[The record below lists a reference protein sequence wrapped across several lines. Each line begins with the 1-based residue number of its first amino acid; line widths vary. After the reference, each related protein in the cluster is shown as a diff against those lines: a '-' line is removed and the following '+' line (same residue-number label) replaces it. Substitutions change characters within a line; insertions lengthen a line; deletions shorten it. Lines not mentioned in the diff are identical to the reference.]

1 MVEAVYKEKK
11 NEFLNLMQRKQV
23 IKNEYRL
30 NMFVITPKVK
40 TISEIFKNKNL
51 EKKNYPPLGS
61 LFTILLVQ
69 DSRQELHSDK
79 THQKKIIP

>member
-1 MVEAVYKEKK
+1 
-11 NEFLNLMQRKQV
+11 
-23 IKNEYRL
+23 
-30 NMFVITPKVK
+30 MFVITPKVK